1 MVLVV
6 DDREETRFV
15 LTRLLRVQGYDAASV
30 ASGQEA
36 LDFVRE
42 KKPSLV
48 ILDYEMPGLDGLSV
62 YRQMKSR
69 PESRDI
75 PVVMFSANDGQIRQ
89 EALAEGIKAWVMKGS
104 LDLAELLREVAIH
117 VGPPNPAQV
126 PETPATPRTN
136 RAG

>member
-15 LTRLLRVQGYDAASV
+15 LTRLLRVQGYDAAAV
-30 ASGQEA
+30 GSGQEA
-36 LDFVRE
+36 LDFVCD

-48 ILDYEMPGLDGLSV
+48 ILDFEMPGLDGLSV
-62 YRQMKSR
+62 YRHMKAR

-75 PVVMFSANDGQIRQ
+75 PVVMFSANDGKVRE
-89 EALAEGIKAWVMKGS
+89 EALQEGIKAWVMKGS

-117 VGPPNPAQV
+117 VGPAQPQRA
-126 PETPATPRTN
+126 PETPAPPRTN
-136 RAG
+136 LAG